1 MNLFRAT
8 KLHFAIL
15 AFTVLFLLVAYTADV
30 WNLSAQE
37 ATGGNGAGLSEYQ
50 E

>member
-1 MNLFRAT
+1 MVHAT
-8 KLHFAIL
+8 KLRLAIL
-15 AFTVLFLLVAYTADV
+15 VILALLLVAACNADF
-30 WNLSAQE
+30 WTLSAQE